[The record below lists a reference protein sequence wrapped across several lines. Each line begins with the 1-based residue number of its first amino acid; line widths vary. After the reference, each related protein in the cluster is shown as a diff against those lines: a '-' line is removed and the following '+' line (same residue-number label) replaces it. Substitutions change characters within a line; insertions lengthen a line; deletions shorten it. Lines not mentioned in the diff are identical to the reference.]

1 MQLGLG
7 RNIFFAQDLEDLQL
21 LNTFRE
27 IYEINLLFRLGYIY
41 IYTYT
46 CGTKKFP
53 ELFKK
58 LILSIC
64 TSLKL

>member
-41 IYTYT
+41 IYIYIYT
-46 CGTKKFP
+46 HTRAGPKNSRNC
-53 ELFKK
+53 
-58 LILSIC
+58 
-64 TSLKL
+64 LKNLC